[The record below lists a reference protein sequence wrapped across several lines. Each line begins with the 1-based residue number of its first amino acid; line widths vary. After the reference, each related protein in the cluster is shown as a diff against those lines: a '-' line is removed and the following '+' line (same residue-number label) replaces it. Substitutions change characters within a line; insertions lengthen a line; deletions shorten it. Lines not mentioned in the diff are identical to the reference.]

1 MNPIDEMK
9 TQAAHLSST
18 RKALDDI
25 VPVVL
30 VALVENSPK
39 EHRAAWLAETLASLI
54 YDTLYVVTCANLEQ
68 TKFYVEAVRHALA
81 REVIVIE
88 DD

>member
-9 TQAAHLSST
+9 TQAAHLSAS

-25 VPVVL
+25 VPVIL
-30 VALVENSPK
+30 VALAEHSPDT
-39 EHRAAWLAETLASLI
+39 HRAAWLAETLASLI

-68 TKFYVEAVRHALA
+68 TKFYAEAVRHALA
-81 REVIVIE
+81 REVLVIE